1 MHACIQAKALWRE
14 TGRHGR
20 ILHTHQKGERS
31 GGDQLHNAWNNP
43 HSIASKQHSKAGR
56 SPTIELSQIGD
67 LVSMWS
73 ISMTNVTIAHGG
85 NMLHSS
91 RPGCMA
97 GTSIRC
103 VRHWGQRKLNEPG
116 PNKHK
121 IDPHWHNRFHPE
133 KQTPTFKT
141 VNVHLLKSTVCFK
154 SALQS
159 DFQFSFW
166 AMYL

>member
-1 MHACIQAKALWRE
+1 METCQLADCDLHASIYLVWIPCPELQQACMHSRKS
-14 TGRHGR
+14 
-20 ILHTHQKGERS
+20 ILERDRAAWPYSPRTQQKGERS
-31 GGDQLHNAWNNP
+31 RGDQLHNAWNNP

-67 LVSMWS
+67 LVSLWS

-103 VRHWGQRKLNEPG
+103 VRHWCQRKLNEPG
-116 PNKHK
+116 SNKHK
-121 IDPHWHNRFHPE
+121 IDPHWHNQFHP
-133 KQTPTFKT
+133 KKT
-141 VNVHLLKSTVCFK
+141 EANF
-154 SALQS
+154 
-159 DFQFSFW
+159 
-166 AMYL
+166 